1 MVPSVGPWTAVV
13 DQVVYKASAGQALAL
28 VVVLLAV
35 RSILLSH
42 WVAVV
47 ALCWLRLLPLV
58 ARRVV
63 AAVQRQLPL
72 VAQDLVSV
80 TLWLRYAKG
89 VPICALGCAGRMVSL
104 HRARLR
110 ICRSMLHP
118 VLE

>member
-1 MVPSVGPWTAVV
+1 MV
-13 DQVVYKASAGQALAL
+13 DQLVHKVSAGEALDL

-35 RSILLSH
+35 RLVLSPP

-47 ALCWLRLLPLV
+47 ALCWLRLMPLAV
-58 ARRVV
+58 RQVV
-63 AAVQRQLPL
+63 AAVQRRLPL
-72 VAQDLVSV
+72 AAQDLVLV

-110 ICRSMLHP
+110 IRRSMLHP